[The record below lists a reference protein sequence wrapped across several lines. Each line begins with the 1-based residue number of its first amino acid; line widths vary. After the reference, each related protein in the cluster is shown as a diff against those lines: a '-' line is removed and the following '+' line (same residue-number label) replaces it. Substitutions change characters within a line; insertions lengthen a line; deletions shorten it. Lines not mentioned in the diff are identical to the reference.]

1 MKKSWMMAVVF
12 LVGIGGLTL
21 LINSGN
27 SSDNQTPPTLD
38 TGYVFPAPKPLPP
51 FKLTDQHGQTFDN
64 QRLIGKWSLIFLG
77 YTSCPDICPT
87 TMSKLAAAYPEL
99 NQENSLQVIFLSVD
113 PARDTPTRLA
123 QYAAF
128 FNPEFLAITGE
139 HSELYSLTRSLGM
152 VYTMVGDGPDYQV
165 DHSASIVVISPKGER
180 YAVFKPKSDGQSIP
194 QIRNQALISDM
205 RLIRHQY

>member
-1 MKKSWMMAVVF
+1 MKKSWMVAILL
-12 LVGIGGLTL
+12 LVGMGGLVL
-21 LINSGN
+21 LTYLGDTGDNH
-27 SSDNQTPPTLD
+27 SSALD
-38 TGYVFPAPKPLPP
+38 TGYVFPAPKALPP
-51 FKLTDQHGQTFDN
+51 FKLTDQQGQAFDN
-64 QRLIGKWSLIFLG
+64 ERLMGKWSLIFLG

-99 NQENSLQVIFLSVD
+99 NQENSVQVIFLSVD

-123 QYAAF
+123 QYADF
-128 FNPEFLAITGE
+128 FHPDFLAVTGE
-139 HSELYSLTRSLGM
+139 HSELYSLTRALGM

-205 RLIRHQY
+205 HLIRHQY